1 MGIQGLWQILEPVAE
16 PVTLESLEG
25 KRLAIDISIWLHQAA
40 YGYSEHQL
48 NAKYPHLS
56 LVLRRLAKLLFYKIR
71 PFFVFDGP
79 NVPIFK
85 KKLLVFFLILTK
97 YSEEL
102 LKLLEPTFK
111 NSKYYIPFTVLLIK
125 FFDCFML
132 NVRSTRYCWIPCI
145 SNRHVLQQL
154 ASSQLRLYSFL
165 SKK

>member
-1 MGIQGLWQILEPVAE
+1 MLGGKSGVFVCAEGGSIYEIAYGREIASMGIQGLWQILEPVAE

-79 NVPIFK
+79 NVPI
-85 KKLLVFFLILTK
+85 
-97 YSEEL
+97 
-102 LKLLEPTFK
+102 
-111 NSKYYIPFTVLLIK
+111 
-125 FFDCFML
+125 
-132 NVRSTRYCWIPCI
+132 
-145 SNRHVLQQL
+145 
-154 ASSQLRLYSFL
+154 
-165 SKK
+165 

>member
-25 KRLAIDISIWLHQAA
+25 KRLAIEIFSIIPDISIWLHQAA

-85 KKLLVFFLILTK
+85 KKLL
-97 YSEEL
+97 
-102 LKLLEPTFK
+102 
-111 NSKYYIPFTVLLIK
+111 
-125 FFDCFML
+125 
-132 NVRSTRYCWIPCI
+132 
-145 SNRHVLQQL
+145 
-154 ASSQLRLYSFL
+154 
-165 SKK
+165 